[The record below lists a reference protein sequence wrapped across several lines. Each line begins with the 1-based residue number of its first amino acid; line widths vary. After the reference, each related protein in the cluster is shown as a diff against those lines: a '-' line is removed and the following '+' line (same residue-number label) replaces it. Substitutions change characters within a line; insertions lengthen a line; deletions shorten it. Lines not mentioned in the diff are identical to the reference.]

1 MRLRRNVLSLGGLVS
16 APAQSTQKGR
26 EEAQTGKEEFC
37 LDLSHLAIKYHFYFV
52 ESIDIL
58 KRILFKVK

>member
-1 MRLRRNVLSLGGLVS
+1 MS

-37 LDLSHLAIKYHFYFV
+37 LDLSRLAIK
-52 ESIDIL
+52 I
-58 KRILFKVK
+58 

>member
-1 MRLRRNVLSLGGLVS
+1 MS

-37 LDLSHLAIKYHFYFV
+37 LDLSHLAIK
-52 ESIDIL
+52 I
-58 KRILFKVK
+58 